1 MSRLRQVIYISQ
13 ATRDLSDEEIRRLVD
28 VAAANNRVRQI
39 TGALLYLE
47 SSFIQVLEGEA
58 EAIANLLDKLRR
70 DTRHENLR
78 LLSDIEIAERQ
89 FEDWSMGLIE
99 SSKVVRPKVVS
110 EISALPAAA
119 DQAEND
125 EHYVPLPETV
135 MMMRRLYDTDKVL
148 QRARGLL

>member
-13 ATRDLSDEEIRRLVD
+13 ATRDLSDQEIRQIVD
-28 VAAANNRVRQI
+28 VAAANNRVKQI

-78 LLSDIEIAERQ
+78 LLSDFEIEERQ

-119 DQAEND
+119 DRADND